1 MSGTVDER
9 NAIPGNETSY
19 DREVRLLKEQLK
31 RFQEAK
37 VVVKKGE
44 RALERTRQ
52 GWLRFYLHDLMIQDT
67 VLKDWRVFVH
77 EIHTHSGRHTHQ
89 GGLVIF
95 VLDGEGYTIVD
106 GEKVEWKKGDLILL
120 PIKPGGVEHQHFNRT
135 QDRPA
140 RWLALIYGPF
150 QDSLAH
156 FLE

>member
-9 NAIPGNETSY
+9 NAIPGNETSTSY
-19 DREVRLLKEQLK
+19 DCEVRLL
-31 RFQEAK
+31 
-37 VVVKKGE
+37 
-44 RALERTRQ
+44 
-52 GWLRFYLHDLMIQDT
+52 
-67 VLKDWRVFVH
+67 
-77 EIHTHSGRHTHQ
+77 
-89 GGLVIF
+89 
-95 VLDGEGYTIVD
+95 VD

-156 FLE
+156 FLEQKEELPHGVAPR